1 MIATRVKSIYCGESQ
16 RIDDGKRAPYNSSY
30 KKSTLK
36 KNEFY
41 INELG
46 FVDDKQSDNENHGG
60 VDKAVCIYTQKYY
73 EYFKKHYNIDLP
85 ECAFGENITILDLD
99 DTQVCIGDK
108 FRFGKVLLE
117 VSQPRQPCWKI
128 SSIMQ
133 IKNLTSLLVKDSKTG
148 FYVRVLEEGSVTKAD
163 TLELISREYPQYT
176 IEFVNK
182 CSFDA
187 KNNQENIIAL
197 LECPK
202 LSDAFKESLQKRLR
216 NKEQGLQE
224 WQKDNY

>member
-1 MIATRVKSIYCGESQ
+1 MIQTRVKNIYCAQ
-16 RIDDGKRAPYNSSY
+16 PQTIDDGKRKEYFSSY
-30 KKSTLK
+30 MKSVL
-36 KNEFY
+36 NQQEFLL
-41 INELG
+41 NELG
-46 FVDDKQSDNENHGG
+46 FVDDTQSDKENHGG
-60 VDKAVCIYTQKYY
+60 VDKAVCIYSQKYY
-73 EYFKKHYNIDLP
+73 DYFTSEHNITLP
-85 ECAFGENITILDLD
+85 ESAFGENLTILDLD

-108 FRFGKVLLE
+108 FRFGEVLLE

-128 SSIMQ
+128 SSISQ
-133 IKNLTSLLVKDSKTG
+133 IKNLTSLLVKESKTG

-163 TLELISREYPQYT
+163 TLELISREYPAYT

-182 CSFDA
+182 CSFDT
-187 KNNQENIIAL
+187 KNNQENIEEL

-224 WQKDNY
+224 WQKDN